1 MNGNGVDLD
10 KAEKASGIGSSN
22 SIQGSLVIGFDPNN
36 VFFYEKT
43 CKFICRWLKDNVIM
57 TKTVETFPYDVTN
70 NGLEQI

>member
-1 MNGNGVDLD
+1 MGNGGDPD

-22 SIQGSLVIGFDPNN
+22 SINGSLVIGFDPNN
-36 VFFYEKT
+36 VFFQEKT

-57 TKTVETFPYDVTN
+57 TKTVETFPQDVTN